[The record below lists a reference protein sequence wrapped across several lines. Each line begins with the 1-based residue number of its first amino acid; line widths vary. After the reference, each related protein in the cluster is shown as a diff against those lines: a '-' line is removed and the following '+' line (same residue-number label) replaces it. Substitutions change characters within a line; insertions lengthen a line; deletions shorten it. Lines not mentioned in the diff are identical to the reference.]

1 MLSDDTE
8 RFRITTNT
16 GRLANYNPEWLCW
29 KTWQRCLLGDWHII
43 LFASDRDRAME
54 RFKNEYRDKQVKGES
69 VDSLEQLK

>member
-16 GRLANYNPEWLCW
+16 GR
-29 KTWQRCLLGDWHII
+29 HII